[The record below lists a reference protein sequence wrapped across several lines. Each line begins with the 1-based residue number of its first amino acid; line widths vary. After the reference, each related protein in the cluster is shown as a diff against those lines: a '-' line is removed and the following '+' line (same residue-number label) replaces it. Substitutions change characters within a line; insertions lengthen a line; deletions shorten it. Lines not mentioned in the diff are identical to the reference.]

1 MKNSLMAR
9 AAGFV
14 IVAAAI
20 SGTSS
25 ASQVFNASSGNLA
38 AQATFDVVGSNL
50 QITLSNVSMA
60 DVMVPAD
67 VLTGI
72 FFDISGSAMSLGRVS
87 AVVASGSTVAFG
99 GTDPGN
105 VVGGEWAYVG
115 GLSGAPG
122 SAAYGIGSA
131 GFGLFGPGNL
141 FPGNNLQGPSSP
153 NGLEYGITSM
163 GDNLATGNTPVT
175 GTQALI
181 KHSVVFTL
189 SGAGSNFDLSRIG
202 NVSFQYGTALS
213 EPNIRVPSPSTAAL
227 MGLGAAASLRR
238 RRR

>member
-1 MKNSLMAR
+1 MH
-9 AAGFV
+9 
-14 IVAAAI
+14 
-20 SGTSS
+20 
-25 ASQVFNASSGNLA
+25 
-38 AQATFDVVGSNL
+38 DVL
-50 QITLSNVSMA
+50 
-60 DVMVPAD
+60 VPVD

-72 FFDISGSAMSLGRVS
+72 FFDISGSALSLSRVS
-87 AVVASGSTVAFG
+87 AVVAGGSTVAFG
-99 GTDPGN
+99 TTDPGN
-105 VVGGEWAYVG
+105 VVGGEWCYVG

-141 FPGNNLQGPSSP
+141 FPGNNLQGPTGP

-189 SGAGSNFDLSRIG
+189 GGVGSNFDLSRIG
-202 NVSFQYGTALS
+202 NVSFQYGTALN
-213 EPNIRVPSPSTAAL
+213 EPNIRVPAPSTAAL

>member
-1 MKNSLMAR
+1 M
-9 AAGFV
+9 F
-14 IVAAAI
+14 
-20 SGTSS
+20 
-25 ASQVFNASSGNLA
+25 
-38 AQATFDVVGSNL
+38 
-50 QITLSNVSMA
+50 

-72 FFDISGSAMSLGRVS
+72 FFDISGSALSLTRVS
-87 AVVASGSTVAFG
+87 AVVANGSTVAFG
-99 GTDPGN
+99 TTDPGN
-105 VVGGEWAYVG
+105 VVGGEWAYAD
-115 GLSGAPG
+115 GLSGPPG

-141 FPGNNLQGPSSP
+141 FPGNNLQGPPNP

-189 SGAGSNFDLSRIG
+189 GGAGSNFDLSRIG
-202 NVSFQYGTALS
+202 NVSFQYGTALY
-213 EPNIRVPSPSTAAL
+213 EPNIRVPAPSTAAL